1 MNDSIRDLSRQ
12 VQELTDLVKA
22 QNESHQ
28 QLPKSKNMQQTTQ
41 VTDQSM
47 ALLRRSQ
54 PLADVKALLLEQLPR
69 DNELVQKALDV
80 LNTHLEDNMD
90 HPSQYQVAAISSS
103 LNDPDLRID
112 TESKQDTASSIS
124 LLRKGIQKIADCV
137 RIMEQ
142 QNSVCTRQ
150 IIHYRRSSKCILSR

>member
-1 MNDSIRDLSRQ
+1 M
-12 VQELTDLVKA
+12 VKA

-28 QLPKSKNMQQTTQ
+28 RLPKRINMQHTTQ

-54 PLADVKALLLEQLPR
+54 PLADVKALLEQLPR

-90 HPSQYQVAAISSS
+90 HQSQYQVAAISST
-103 LNDPDLRID
+103 LNDPDLRTIE
-112 TESKQDTASSIS
+112 TESKQDTVSSIS
-124 LLRKGIQKIADCV
+124 LLQKGIQKIADCV

-142 QNSVCTRQ
+142 QNSVYAGVECQ
-150 IIHYRRSSKCILSR
+150 